1 MPSLWV
7 LCQNGELDEVQSELL
22 HGRDVNDKDYSG
34 NTALM
39 YAVFEKHNSIVKLLL
54 DQPRVKI
61 NEKNSKGWTSLH
73 YAALSNNPEGARM
86 LLLHPTMD
94 SANAKDSDTAV
105 MLAVVQGHKEV
116 LRELV
121 KHQSVSLDVGNLGG
135 NVR

>member
-1 MPSLWV
+1 MPAFWV
-7 LCQNGELDEVQSELL
+7 LCQNGELDEVRSELA
-22 HGRDVNDKDYSG
+22 HGGDVNDKDYSG

-54 DQPRVKI
+54 DQPGVQI

-86 LLLHPTMD
+86 LLMHPTMD
-94 SANAKDSDTAV
+94 SANAKDNDTAV

-121 KHQSVSLDVGNLGG
+121 KHQSVSLDVRNLGG

>member
-1 MPSLWV
+1 MPALWV
-7 LCQNGELDEVQSELL
+7 LCQNGELDEVRSELA

-54 DQPRVKI
+54 DQPGVKI
-61 NEKNSKGWTSLH
+61 NKKNSKGWTSLH
-73 YAALSNNPEGARM
+73 YAALSNNAEGARM
-86 LLLHPTMD
+86 LLLNPTMD
-94 SANAKDSDTAV
+94 SANAKDNGTAV

-121 KHQSVSLDVGNLGG
+121 KHQSVSLDIGNLGG

>member
-1 MPSLWV
+1 MPTLWV
-7 LCQNGELDEVQSELL
+7 LCQNGELYEVRSELL
-22 HGRDVNDKDYSG
+22 HGGDVNDKDYSG

-39 YAVFEKHNSIVKLLL
+39 YAIFEKHNSIVKLLL
-54 DQPRVKI
+54 DQPGVQI

-73 YAALSNNPEGARM
+73 YAALSNNAEGARM
-86 LLLHPTMD
+86 LLLNPTMD
-94 SANAKDSDTAV
+94 SASAKDNDTAV